1 MSQPRPILLRPLHQ
15 TRASKFGDGLAAPL
29 PNVRSVLV
37 LSAVSQVVVMFIMMR
52 ANDTHSVN
60 EFSTNVTKEK
70 GYTLGQIQSLEA
82 SLD

>member
-29 PNVRSVLV
+29 PNVGSILV
-37 LSAVSQVVVMFIMMR
+37 LSAVSQVVVMFMMR
-52 ANDTHSVN
+52 ANDTRSAN

>member
-1 MSQPRPILLRPLHQ
+1 MSQPRPTLLRPLHQ
-15 TRASKFGDGLAAPL
+15 TRASKYGDGLAAPL

-37 LSAVSQVVVMFIMMR
+37 LSAISQVVVMFMMR

>member
-1 MSQPRPILLRPLHQ
+1 MSQPRLILLRPLHQ

-37 LSAVSQVVVMFIMMR
+37 LSAISQVVVMFMMR

>member
-37 LSAVSQVVVMFIMMR
+37 LSAVSQVVVMFMMR

-70 GYTLGQIQSLEA
+70 GYTLSQIQSLEA

>member
-1 MSQPRPILLRPLHQ
+1 M
-15 TRASKFGDGLAAPL
+15 FGDGLAAPL

-37 LSAVSQVVVMFIMMR
+37 LSAISQVVVMFMMR

>member
-1 MSQPRPILLRPLHQ
+1 M
-15 TRASKFGDGLAAPL
+15 FGDGLAAPL

-37 LSAVSQVVVMFIMMR
+37 LSAISQVVVMFMMR

-70 GYTLGQIQSLEA
+70 GLNRSNISYVKTSIRINS
-82 SLD
+82 SSFR